1 MPFWSATSTTL
12 ANDQMYVNNTYKDA
26 NGKNKLTTISSA
38 NTTGYVPIDPN
49 STDPIVK
56 KTSYAVQNDGKITY
70 QYEDGTGNKTQY
82 NSIQQIAN
90 DGLKGYSDATTAKI
104 KNSMQS
110 NLSTSATTQKVGP
123 STATTDPNSSTPQT
137 TGTQQDLLNNASVKD
152 GGVRKTYENLRYPID
167 RDTKQDHILFTMMR
181 YAPRAFDANLAASK
195 SNGTF
200 GDRIGGGTGGARE
213 IYGSV
218 SLPIQPNIADANS
231 VGWHSD
237 DINAIEASLQSL
249 FKSAI
254 TGNVQQGVDK
264 ASEQAKEASGPLLSL
279 AAGELARQ
287 AIGTNKNLFTRT
299 TGAVVNPNMELLFEG
314 PKLREG
320 FQFNFS
326 LSAREPKEAK
336 EIKKIIR
343 FFKQGMSVKRAAS
356 TLFLK
361 APNTFTI
368 KYVYGRTKEDHPWI
382 NRIKECALTN
392 FTVNYTPA
400 GNYATFEDGAMT
412 QYDITLSFS
421 ELDPIYDDDYTA
433 LDGDADND
441 IGY

>member
-1 MPFWSATSTTL
+1 MADNNFQTLQYVLSTGNGGARGFQTEVNKKTGASVTYETTRPLQKDAVLRSDPITNPDGTKTFKSSLIGNSATASTEEKKFL
-12 ANDQMYVNNTYKDA
+12 LESVDKQANIQRATYVNKNFTEPQKATDFKGMPGVKNT
-26 NGKNKLTTISSA
+26 S
-38 NTTGYVPIDPN
+38 
-49 STDPIVK
+49 
-56 KTSYAVQNDGKITY
+56 
-70 QYEDGTGNKTQY
+70 
-82 NSIQQIAN
+82 
-90 DGLKGYSDATTAKI
+90 
-104 KNSMQS
+104 
-110 NLSTSATTQKVGP
+110 
-123 STATTDPNSSTPQT
+123 TDPNSSTPQT

-152 GGVRKTYENLRYPID
+152 GGFRETYDTLLTYPID
-167 RDTKQDHILFTMMR
+167 RANTKQDHILFTMKR
-181 YAPRAFDANLAASK
+181 YAPRAFDSNSASSK
-195 SNGTF
+195 SESTF
-200 GDRIGGGTGGARE
+200 GDRIGGGEGGARVT
-213 IYGSV
+213 YGSV

-231 VGWHSD
+231 VGWKSD
-237 DINAIEASLQSL
+237 DINAADAALQSL

-264 ASEQAKEASGPLLSL
+264 ASEQAKQSSGPLLSL
-279 AAGELARQ
+279 GAGALAGS
-287 AIGTNKNLFTRT
+287 ATGTNKNLFTRT
-299 TGAVVNPNMELLFEG
+299 TGAVLNPNLELLFEG

-326 LSAREPKEAK
+326 LSAREEA
-336 EIKKIIR
+336 EAIVIKKIIR

-361 APNTFTI
+361 APNTFDI
-368 KYVYGRTKEDHPWI
+368 KYVYGRTKGHHPWI

-412 QYDITLSFS
+412 QYDITLSFT
-421 ELDPIYDDDYTA
+421 ELDPIYDDDYTK